1 MLLRVR
7 AADAVEE
14 MDRDDCDPGRLER
27 TYAQFDLVN
36 RAFSGWQGIYRQ
48 HLRPLLASGM
58 PVSLLDVGCGGGD
71 VAIRLARW
79 AARDRLPLRVTA
91 VDPDP
96 RAAAFAEARAAA
108 GKAPGVSFRRH
119 DTTGLLA
126 AGERFDVVVSN
137 HVLHHLPDDHLP
149 GFLAESAALAGRLVL
164 HNDLRRSAFAY
175 GLFSGAALPFRGS
188 FIRAD
193 GLTSIRRSY
202 TTAELRTAAP
212 PGWTVRPGFP
222 FRNLLLLERPASEVP
237 RGTGNPQGASGDS
250 ATPGRR
256 P

>member
-1 MLLRVR
+1 MLLRDR

-36 RAFSGWQGIYRQ
+36 RAVSGWQGIYRH
-48 HLRPLLASGM
+48 HLKPLLAAGT

-71 VAIRLARW
+71 VAVRLARW

-108 GKAPGVSFRRH
+108 GKAPGISFRRQ

-137 HVLHHLPDDHLP
+137 HVLHHLPDGHLP
-149 GFLAESAALAGRLVL
+149 AFLSESAALAGRLVL
-164 HNDLRRSAFAY
+164 HNDLRRSALAY

-202 TTAELRTAAP
+202 TAAELRAAAP

-222 FRNLLLLERPASEVP
+222 FRNLLLLERPAGGVP
-237 RGTGNPQGASGDS
+237 PGTDQGAADES

>member
-1 MLLRVR
+1 MLLRDR

-36 RAFSGWQGIYRQ
+36 RAVSGWQGIYRQ
-48 HLRPLLASGM
+48 HLKPLLAAGT

-71 VAIRLARW
+71 VAVRLAGW

-108 GKAPGVSFRRH
+108 GKAPGVSFRRQ

-137 HVLHHLPDDHLP
+137 HVLHHLPDDDLP
-149 GFLAESAALAGRLVL
+149 AFLAESAALARRLVL
-164 HNDLRRSAFAY
+164 HNDLRRSALAY

-202 TTAELRTAAP
+202 TAAELHAAAP

-222 FRNLLLLERPASEVP
+222 FRNLLLLERPAGDDP
-237 RGTGNPQGASGDS
+237 HGAGNFQGAADGS